1 MFKSEKREIKR
12 RNQRKMRVH
21 GKGVFIIAE
30 AQAKRDRKRAYKAA
44 RNNKAYAF
52 EGV

>member
-1 MFKSEKREIKR
+1 MFKSERREVKR

-21 GKGVFIIAE
+21 GKSVFDIVQ
-30 AQAKRDRKRAYKAA
+30 AQAKRDAKLRKQNRES
-44 RNNKAYAF
+44 KAYAF